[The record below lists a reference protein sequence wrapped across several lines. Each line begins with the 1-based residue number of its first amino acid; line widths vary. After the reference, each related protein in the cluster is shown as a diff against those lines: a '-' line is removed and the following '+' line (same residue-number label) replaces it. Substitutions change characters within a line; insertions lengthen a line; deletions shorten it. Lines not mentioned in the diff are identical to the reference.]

1 MSFTV
6 LYNNEEKNFDYEDGL
21 TIQNILDKLEIS
33 SETVVSKQ
41 NGDIVVEDTP
51 IEDGDEIKII
61 QIIYGG

>member
-6 LYNNEEKNFDYEDGL
+6 LYNNEERNFDYEDGL

-51 IEDGDEIKII
+51 IGDGDEIKII